1 MKIRKK
7 KPSEFEI
14 FDHQIG
20 KKVDKIICKK
30 SLELEEKLI
39 NIAKNSQ
46 VREYLKMR
54 FSDDLDKKKFDDFF
68 QSIDDKK
75 NRIRNFVNSNSI
87 KSKCKTIDT
96 YLKKIPNSN
105 IEKTINFIDEFNV
118 DKANEILDEINKITP
133 LLDPASKE
141 EFRDNA
147 KKLIEELIFKC
158 YEENLEPKIKEL
170 AINLG
175 EKLIDTIQKIYRD
188 KSRSK

>member
-1 MKIRKK
+1 MY
-7 KPSEFEI
+7 S
-14 FDHQIG
+14 
-20 KKVDKIICKK
+20 
-30 SLELEEKLI
+30 LI

-118 DKANEILDEINKITP
+118 DKANEIIDEINKITP
-133 LLDPASKE
+133 LLVPASKE
-141 EFRDNA
+141 E
-147 KKLIEELIFKC
+147 
-158 YEENLEPKIKEL
+158 LEIMLK
-170 AINLG
+170 N
-175 EKLIDTIQKIYRD
+175 
-188 KSRSK
+188 